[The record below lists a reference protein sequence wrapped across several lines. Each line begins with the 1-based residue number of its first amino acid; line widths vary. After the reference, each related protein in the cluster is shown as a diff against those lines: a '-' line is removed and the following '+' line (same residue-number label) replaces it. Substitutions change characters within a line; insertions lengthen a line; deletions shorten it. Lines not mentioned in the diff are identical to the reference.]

1 VGDFTVQEHDF
12 EPGIADNGLFW
23 TIPIGNGMVDA
34 EPTSGAG
41 RFRGQSVKVTDF
53 HDFFTAVGFGSAT
66 PVPGRADYDVSWA
79 GGGPTVQARDTAYEY
94 VGEYVT
100 SRATITFTVS
110 NADSGVVY
118 TSGDLAA
125 QTNPD
130 PAGVGTERSGVFFS

>member
-1 VGDFTVQEHDF
+1 VGDFSVQEHDF

-34 EPTSGAG
+34 DPTTGRG

-53 HDFFTAVGFGSAT
+53 HDFFTAVGLGSAT
-66 PVPGRADYDVSWA
+66 PVPGRADYDVRWA
-79 GGGPTVQARDTAYEY
+79 GGGPTVSANDSDYEF

-100 SRATITFTVS
+100 SSATITFTVS
-110 NADSGVVY
+110 DDGSGVVY
-118 TSGDLAA
+118 TSGDPAA

-130 PAGVGTERSGVFFS
+130 PAGVGIERNGVFFS